1 VECSDSVI
9 SPDGTLRATL
19 IAFDPNRG
27 EGRLRIEE
35 LRREHARYYVTVTYG
50 EAGQMRI
57 DYKTYD
63 VYKASEFPFSTGRN
77 DLVKRIE
84 IVQVSSD

>member
-1 VECSDSVI
+1 MKASDSAV
-9 SPDGTLRATL
+9 SPDGTLKVTL
-19 IAFDPNRG
+19 MAFDPGRG
-27 EGRLRIEE
+27 EGRVRIEE

-77 DLVKRIE
+77 DLVRSIE
-84 IVQVSSD
+84 IVQVPSD